1 MIASSASRYATVTRR
16 SAVVLAATTAASSM
30 TPSKALRL
38 AAYVEI
44 TVAGGTTGSGTVT
57 VVGTDV
63 AGAAASE
70 VLSFTANATQQTTRR
85 FATVTELQ
93 TTGLADEATPATV
106 EARAVSADGTP
117 QLVHT
122 TVATDVPTVLQ
133 VYGGGAWATHTQG
146 TNVQGTG
153 IALMDYDDGWAPQ
166 VGDLLLFSDSGETW
180 TVRAQLQVRVG
191 YGVRPHHHRLGV
203 ERYDV

>member
-93 TTGLADEATPATV
+93 TTGLADEATP
-106 EARAVSADGTP
+106 RP
-117 QLVHT
+117 WR
-122 TVATDVPTVLQ
+122 P
-133 VYGGGAWATHTQG
+133 
-146 TNVQGTG
+146 
-153 IALMDYDDGWAPQ
+153 AP
-166 VGDLLLFSDSGETW
+166 
-180 TVRAQLQVRVG
+180 
-191 YGVRPHHHRLGV
+191 
-203 ERYDV
+203 